1 MFFFLLL
8 LLVVVTQVEG
18 FTEPLGFMPRVHRVK
33 ELREKM
39 YKGIGRNRGKLLE
52 HFQQAAQNP
61 SVQKDGTCWE

>member
-33 ELREKM
+33 ELLEKM
-39 YKGIGRNRGKLLE
+39 YKGSEETEEN
-52 HFQQAAQNP
+52 F
-61 SVQKDGTCWE
+61 